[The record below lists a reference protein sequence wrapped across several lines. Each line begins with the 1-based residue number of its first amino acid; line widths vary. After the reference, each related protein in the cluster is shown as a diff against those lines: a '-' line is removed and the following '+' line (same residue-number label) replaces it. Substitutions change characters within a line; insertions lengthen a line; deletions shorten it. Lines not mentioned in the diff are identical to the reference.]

1 MLKNVTKLIFGVS
14 FIFAQW
20 SSDSSQNTLIES
32 ASQSQLSP
40 LVEVAIDGSTYI
52 AWGDRRNTPS
62 YDYRI
67 KRLDFS
73 GNVFENYTLSNQHSS
88 SAAGNLKAL
97 ESDSEHG
104 VFVLWEQITD
114 NRDEL
119 RLQHVNSTLDPNGMV
134 FDNNGLVLSGFEC
147 DRKNGSL
154 AVVDRDNAIVSFT
167 TSSCAGNNAT
177 DYGNAFVQKI
187 SSGVKAWGNDG
198 KLAAPRNTN
207 GNDVLDTKVVAGPLG
222 GAFILFSQN
231 TTSDNSLRI
240 NYVDAQG
247 NFTEGLS
254 YPSGLGLGNLYNK
267 NNWEMDAAFDG
278 MVGLYVVWRNSSN
291 KIVLQHIN
299 LINNSLA
306 LTHVIPVEVFSSTAS
321 YVYPKIAV
329 PNSITKDRGV
339 FIAFYDY
346 DTLANKYGLFAKYMN
361 RNHGGLGNLFT
372 VSTNAASLN
381 PTARQLH
388 DLDVTLFDREAFVTW
403 IGKEGDLLTRKIFVN
418 TSGQIDSTTPEII
431 VHDKSGVAGRGTPG
445 AYSASHDRIG
455 GLTVAWQQDRGNNL
469 SSDIFAQQLG
479 NGAVLGVNGNLL
491 ADIDDAQIIEDQDFS
506 VVFDFN
512 LITPLRP
519 FINLL
524 PVLSDSTVTTS
535 ILADTLSID
544 FPDDWNGALMVNL
557 IADWIDLPLLS
568 SNMPTAS
575 ILADTL
581 SIDLN
586 DTTRFTINVAP
597 TQDPPQAFEW
607 ASAAV
612 DSINITQLNTLD
624 SYTLEWTE
632 SADVDKDTI
641 DYIIYA
647 TIGQYP
653 SEEVDDTTGLSYP
666 ILYQEIAE
674 EAFRNAP
681 GNNATIRFSVWAHD
695 GTDSLKIGGEDRVLY
710 VNRYEYL
717 DVEDNTIPSDFAL
730 HGNYPNPFNPTTQ
743 IRFDLPYKID
753 VNIHIYNILGQKVKV
768 FSLPNS
774 PGGTHTITWN
784 ATNQIGQPLSAGVYL
799 YQMISEDF
807 VKTRKMILLK

>member
-1 MLKNVTKLIFGVS
+1 MLRNVTKLIFAVS
-14 FIFAQW
+14 FVFAQW

-32 ASQSQLSP
+32 ARQSQLSP
-40 LVEVAIDGSTYI
+40 LVEVALDGSTYI

-73 GNVFENYTLSNQHSS
+73 GNIFESYTLSNQHSS

-119 RLQHVNSTLDPNGMV
+119 RLQHVNSTLDANGLV
-134 FDNNGLVLSGFEC
+134 FDDNGLVLSGFEC

-154 AVVDRDNAIVSFT
+154 AVIDRDNAIVSFT

-177 DYGNAFVQKI
+177 DYGNAYVQKI
-187 SSGVKAWGNDG
+187 SAGAKAWGNDG

-231 TTSDNSLRI
+231 TTLDNSLRI

-267 NNWEMDAAFDG
+267 NNWEMDAAYDG

-299 LINNSLA
+299 LINNSLV
-306 LTHVIPVEVFSSTAS
+306 LTHQSPVEVFTSTAS
-321 YVYPKIAV
+321 YVYPKIGV
-329 PNSITKDRGV
+329 PNSLTKDRGL

-346 DTLANKYGLFAKYMN
+346 DTSTNKYGLFAKYLDKAD
-361 RNHGGLGNLFT
+361 GTLGDLFT

-388 DLDVTLFDREAFVTW
+388 DLDVTLLDKEAFVTW

-418 TSGQIDSTTPEII
+418 TSGQIDSTIPETI

-479 NGAVLGVNGNLL
+479 NGAVLG
-491 ADIDDAQIIEDQDFS
+491 Q
-506 VVFDFN
+506 
-512 LITPLRP
+512 R
-519 FINLL
+519 
-524 PVLSDSTVTTS
+524 
-535 ILADTLSID
+535 
-544 FPDDWNGALMVNL
+544 
-557 IADWIDLPLLS
+557 
-568 SNMPTAS
+568 
-575 ILADTL
+575 
-581 SIDLN
+581 
-586 DTTRFTINVAP
+586 
-597 TQDPPQAFEW
+597 
-607 ASAAV
+607 
-612 DSINITQLNTLD
+612 
-624 SYTLEWTE
+624 
-632 SADVDKDTI
+632 
-641 DYIIYA
+641 
-647 TIGQYP
+647 
-653 SEEVDDTTGLSYP
+653 
-666 ILYQEIAE
+666 
-674 EAFRNAP
+674 
-681 GNNATIRFSVWAHD
+681 
-695 GTDSLKIGGEDRVLY
+695 
-710 VNRYEYL
+710 
-717 DVEDNTIPSDFAL
+717 
-730 HGNYPNPFNPTTQ
+730 
-743 IRFDLPYKID
+743 
-753 VNIHIYNILGQKVKV
+753 
-768 FSLPNS
+768 
-774 PGGTHTITWN
+774 
-784 ATNQIGQPLSAGVYL
+784 
-799 YQMISEDF
+799 
-807 VKTRKMILLK
+807 

>member
-1 MLKNVTKLIFGVS
+1 MLRNVTKLIFAVS

-32 ASQSQLSP
+32 ARQSQLSP
-40 LVEVAIDGSTYI
+40 LVEVAVDGSTYI

-73 GNVFENYTLSNQHSS
+73 GNIFESYTLSNQHSS
-88 SAAGNLKAL
+88 SAAGSLEAL

-104 VFVLWEQITD
+104 VFVLWEQITN

-119 RLQHVNSTLDPNGMV
+119 RLQHVNSTLNANGLV
-134 FDNNGLVLSGFEC
+134 FDDNGLVLSGFEC

-154 AVVDRDNAIVSFT
+154 SVIDRDNAIVSFT
-167 TSSCAGNNAT
+167 TSSCAGSNAT
-177 DYGNAFVQKI
+177 NYGNAYVQKI

-299 LINNSLA
+299 LINNSLV
-306 LTHVIPVEVFSSTAS
+306 LTHQSPVEVFSSTAS
-321 YVYPKIAV
+321 YVYPKIGV
-329 PNSITKDRGV
+329 PNSLTKDRGL

-346 DTLANKYGLFAKYMN
+346 NTSTNQYGLFAKYLDKAD
-361 RNHGGLGNLFT
+361 GALGDLFT
-372 VSTNAASLN
+372 VSINAASLN

-388 DLDVTLFDREAFVTW
+388 DLDVTLLDKEAFVTW
-403 IGKEGDLLTRKIFVN
+403 IGKEGDLLARKIFVN
-418 TSGQIDSTTPEII
+418 TSGQIDSTTPETI

-506 VVFDFN
+506 VVFDFS
-512 LITPLRP
+512 LMSVLRP

-524 PVLSDSTVTTS
+524 PVLSDSAVTAS
-535 ILADTLSID
+535 VLADTLLID
-544 FPDDWNGALMVNL
+544 FPENWNGDLTVDF
-557 IADWIDLPLLS
+557 IADWIDLPL
-568 SNMPTAS
+568 P
-575 ILADTL
+575 
-581 SIDLN
+581 N
-586 DTTRFTINVAP
+586 DTTRFTVNVTP

-624 SYTLEWTE
+624 RYTLEWTE

-641 DYIIYA
+641 NYIIYA

-653 SEEVDDTTGLSYP
+653 SEEVNDTTGLSYP
-666 ILYQEIAE
+666 ILYQDIAE
-674 EAFRNAP
+674 EAFRDVP
-681 GNNATIRFSVWAHD
+681 GNNVTIRFSVWAHD
-695 GTDSLKIGGEDRVLY
+695 GTDSLKIGGEDRLLY

-717 DVEDNTIPSDFAL
+717 DVEDSTIPSDFAL
-730 HGNYPNPFNPTTQ
+730 HGNYPNPFNPATQ
-743 IRFDLPYKID
+743 IRFDLPNKND
-753 VNIHIYNILGQKVKV
+753 VNIIIYNMLGHKVKV
-768 FSLPNS
+768 FSMPNI
-774 PGGTHTITWN
+774 PAGTHTITWN
-784 ATNQIGQPLSAGVYL
+784 ATNQSGQPLSAGVYL

-807 VKTRKMILLK
+807 VQTRKMILLK

>member
-1 MLKNVTKLIFGVS
+1 MLRNVTKLIFAVS

-32 ASQSQLSP
+32 ARQSQLSP
-40 LVEVAIDGSTYI
+40 LVEVAVDGSTYI

-73 GNVFENYTLSNQHSS
+73 GNIFESYTLSNQHSS
-88 SAAGNLKAL
+88 SAAGSLEAL

-104 VFVLWEQITD
+104 VFVLWEQITN

-119 RLQHVNSTLDPNGMV
+119 RLQHVNSTLNANGLV
-134 FDNNGLVLSGFEC
+134 FDDNGLVLSGFEC

-154 AVVDRDNAIVSFT
+154 SVIDRDNAIVSFT
-167 TSSCAGNNAT
+167 TSSCAGSNAT
-177 DYGNAFVQKI
+177 NYGNAYVQKI

-247 NFTEGLS
+247 NFAEGLS

-299 LINNSLA
+299 LINNSLV
-306 LTHVIPVEVFSSTAS
+306 LTHQSPVEVFSSTAS
-321 YVYPKIAV
+321 YVYPKIGV
-329 PNSITKDRGV
+329 PNSLTKDRGL

-346 DTLANKYGLFAKYMN
+346 NTSTNQYGLFAKYLDKAD
-361 RNHGGLGNLFT
+361 GALGDLFT
-372 VSTNAASLN
+372 VSINAASLN

-388 DLDVTLFDREAFVTW
+388 DLDVTLLDKEAFVTW
-403 IGKEGDLLTRKIFVN
+403 IGKEGDLLARKIFVN
-418 TSGQIDSTTPEII
+418 TSGQIDSTTPETI

-506 VVFDFN
+506 VVFDFS
-512 LITPLRP
+512 LMSVLRP

-524 PVLSDSTVTTS
+524 PVLSDSAVTAS
-535 ILADTLSID
+535 VLADTLLID
-544 FPDDWNGALMVNL
+544 FPENWNGDLTVDF
-557 IADWIDLPLLS
+557 IADWIDLPL
-568 SNMPTAS
+568 P
-575 ILADTL
+575 
-581 SIDLN
+581 N
-586 DTTRFTINVAP
+586 DTTRFTVNVTP

-624 SYTLEWTE
+624 RYTLEWTE

-641 DYIIYA
+641 NYIIYA

-653 SEEVDDTTGLSYP
+653 SEEVNDTTGLSYP
-666 ILYQEIAE
+666 ILYQDIAE
-674 EAFRNAP
+674 EAFRDVP
-681 GNNATIRFSVWAHD
+681 GNNVTIRFSVWAHD
-695 GTDSLKIGGEDRVLY
+695 GTDSLKIGGQDRLLY

-717 DVEDNTIPSDFAL
+717 DVEDSTIPSDFAL
-730 HGNYPNPFNPTTQ
+730 HGNYPNPFNPATQ
-743 IRFDLPYKID
+743 IRFDLPNKND
-753 VNIHIYNILGQKVKV
+753 VNIIIYNMLGHKVKV
-768 FSLPNS
+768 FSMPNI
-774 PGGTHTITWN
+774 PAGTHTITWN
-784 ATNQIGQPLSAGVYL
+784 ATNQSGQPLSAGVYL

-807 VKTRKMILLK
+807 VQTRKMILLK